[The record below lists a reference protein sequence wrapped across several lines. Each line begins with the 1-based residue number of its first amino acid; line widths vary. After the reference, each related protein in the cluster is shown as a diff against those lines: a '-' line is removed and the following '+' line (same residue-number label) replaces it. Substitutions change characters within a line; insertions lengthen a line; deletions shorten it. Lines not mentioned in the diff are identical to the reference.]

1 MKTIQN
7 VGLVLL
13 ATGIAISC
21 KKIEETQD
29 NAVSEAATEAPV
41 ESVTSKTDGNST
53 VSSSAAVEP
62 KKTNRKFIRTADIKF
77 KVKNVTQSTYAI
89 ENATIKFGG
98 FVTNTNLQST
108 ISDKDEVKI
117 SQDSSMVTTKYIVD
131 NNVTIRVPNT
141 KMDTV
146 IKTIAKQ
153 IDFLDYR
160 VIKADDVSLQML
172 SNELTQNR
180 KSNHET
186 RLTNAID
193 KKGKKLNDIVT
204 AEDDLENKQEEND
217 SSKLDNLSMKD
228 QVNFSTLT
236 LQLYQRETIKQEKI
250 ANAIIVRQNIG
261 SQILDSLATGWYFL
275 EGIIAFII
283 QLWSIILIGVL
294 GWFGYKKFKNKT
306 ISL

>member
-13 ATGIAISC
+13 ATGLAISC
-21 KKIEETQD
+21 KKIDESSD
-29 NAVSEAATEAPV
+29 NAVSETATEASV
-41 ESVTSKTDGNST
+41 ESESATEAKNI
-53 VSSSAAVEP
+53 VSSSAAVAP
-62 KKTNRKFIRTADIKF
+62 NKTDRKFIRTADVKF
-77 KVKNVTQSTYAI
+77 KVKNVAQSTYAI

-117 SQDSSMVTTKYIVD
+117 SQDSSMVTTKYVVD
-131 NNVTIRVPNT
+131 NNITIRVPNT

-217 SSKLDNLSMKD
+217 NSKLDNLSIKD

-250 ANAIIVRQNIG
+250 ANAIVFRQNIG

-306 ISL
+306 VIL